1 MENQKNNS
9 LLLLYE
15 VRKDAFSKAKWEEP
29 YERFFHMIHL
39 MLTFNKTA
47 RKEGL
52 LALEE
57 AAGKIPLETTFYQD
71 VQSLLAFVVEGNE
84 PEDVTELFTSRYY
97 AKNLQGDD
105 AMLYFL
111 MIYAIIRIQSG
122 TPQHLLE
129 SLLVAC
135 LPDEAAEQ
143 YETYKKQFPRERK
156 PTPKESLLASSP
168 GFEEGGILVV
178 KELLEK
184 KIRRADAKILKKVI
198 RERGEKDI
206 PIALKGLS
214 VSAKKKIF
222 SALSEN
228 KAEELAE
235 ECEAMGPVR
244 AIDVMAAFAE
254 LAAVFQKYQKENEAC
269 GSKITAPGKAW

>member
-29 YERFFHMIHL
+29 YERFFDMIHL
-39 MLTFNKTA
+39 MLELNKIA

-57 AAGKIPLETTFYQD
+57 AVGKLPPETIFYKD
-71 VQSLLAFVVEGNE
+71 VQSSLTFVVDGIDS
-84 PEDVTELFTSRYY
+84 EDVTELLTSRYF

-111 MIYAIIRIQSG
+111 MISAVIRIQSG

-129 SLLVAC
+129 FLLVVC
-135 LPDEAAEQ
+135 LPDGAAEQ
-143 YETYKKQFPRERK
+143 YETYKKQFPQESK
-156 PTPKESLLASSP
+156 PTPREHLLASSP
-168 GFEEGGILVV
+168 NFEKGGILIV
-178 KELLEK
+178 KELLEE
-184 KIRRADAKILKKVI
+184 KIEQADVEILKKVI
-198 RERGEKDI
+198 KERGENDI

-214 VSAKKKIF
+214 IPAKKKLF
-222 SALSEN
+222 SALPVH
-228 KAEELAE
+228 KADELAE
-235 ECEAMGPVR
+235 ECEFMGPVR

-254 LAAVFQKYQKENEAC
+254 LAAVFKKYQEEN
-269 GSKITAPGKAW
+269 